1 MRLKRVFALLLT
13 GAIMVQSGAALAADS
28 QTPTAAQTVTVR
40 TASSTSENKAT
51 VYRFLRKAGFSNAA
65 VCGIMAN
72 IQCES
77 NFNPGDKVL
86 DTNNLYSYG
95 ICQWNGSRF
104 TRLKQCRPT
113 DYYTLNGQLNYLV
126 YELERYYPRVYNYL
140 RSVPNTAQGAY
151 QAGHYWCYYF
161 EIPAN
166 RATVSV
172 YRGNIAKNTYW
183 PQYKSTGTADVADE
197 NSPAKISLSTCTVKL
212 STSTYTYSGK
222 NKNPKV
228 TVRDSVGKKV
238 PAGNYTISYP
248 TGRKSVGTHTVLVTA
263 KGDKY
268 TGSQS
273 AQFTIRPNATSIRK
287 LLPSARA
294 FRVQWSKK
302 TTQTAGYHVQYAL
315 DQSFATG
322 RSNKIIKNSQ
332 ATSVKISGLQ
342 RKTTYYV
349 RVRTFQVVDGERCY
363 SAWSAA
369 EPVVTR

>member
-13 GAIMVQSGAALAADS
+13 GAIMVQSGAALAAES

-40 TASSTSENKAT
+40 TSSTSGNKAT
-51 VYRFLRKAGFSNAA
+51 VYQFLRKAGFNNAA

-166 RATVSV
+166 RAAVSV

-183 PQYKSTGTADVADE
+183 PQYKSTGTVDVADE

-228 TVRDSVGKKV
+228 TVKDSAGKKV
-238 PAGNYTISYP
+238 PAGNYTVSYP
-248 TGRKSVGTHTVLVTA
+248 TGRKSVGVHTVMVTA

-268 TGSQS
+268 TGSQT

-294 FRVQWSKK
+294 FRIQWSKK
-302 TTQTAGYHVQYAL
+302 TTETSGYHVQYAL
-315 DQSFATG
+315 DQNFATG
-322 RSNKIIKNSQ
+322 RSNKIIKSANT
-332 ATSVKISGLQ
+332 TSVKISGLQ

-349 RVRTFQVVDGERCY
+349 RVRTFKFVDGERCF

-369 EPVVTR
+369 KPVVTK

>member
-13 GAIMVQSGAALAADS
+13 GALMVQSGAALAADR

-51 VYRFLRKAGFSNAA
+51 VYQFLRKAGFNNAA
-65 VCGIMAN
+65 ACGIMAN

-77 NFNPGDKVL
+77 SFNPGDKVL

-140 RSVPNTAQGAY
+140 RSVSNTAEGAY

-166 RATVSV
+166 RSTVSV

-183 PQYKSTGTADVADE
+183 PQYKSVGTVDIADND
-197 NSPAKISLSTCTVKL
+197 SPAKISLSSCTVKL
-212 STSTYTYSGK
+212 SKTAYTYSGK

-228 TVRDSVGKKV
+228 TVKNSEGKTV
-238 PAGNYTISYP
+238 SSSNYTIAYP
-248 TGRKSVGTHTVLVTA
+248 TGRKRVGTHTVRVAA
-263 KGDKY
+263 KGDSY
-268 TGSQS
+268 TGSQT
-273 AQFTIRPNATSIRK
+273 AEFTIRPNATVIRK
-287 LLPSARA
+287 LTPSAA
-294 FRVQWSKK
+294 SFRVQWTKK
-302 TTQTAGYHVQYAL
+302 TAQTAGYHVQYAL

-322 RSNKIIKNSQ
+322 RSNKIIKSNKT
-332 ATSVKISGLQ
+332 TSVRISGLR
-342 RKTTYYV
+342 RKTAYYV

-369 EPVVTR
+369 KPVVAR

>member
-13 GAIMVQSGAALAADS
+13 GALMAQSGAALAAES
-28 QTPTAAQTVTVR
+28 QTPTAAQTATVR
-40 TASSTSENKAT
+40 IASSTSENKAT
-51 VYRFLRKAGFSNAA
+51 VYQFLRKAGFNNAA

-77 NFNPGDKVL
+77 NFNPGDKIL

-113 DYYTLNGQLNYLV
+113 DYNTLNGQLNYLV
-126 YELERYYPRVYNYL
+126 YELERYYPKVYNYL
-140 RSVPNTAQGAY
+140 RSVPNTAEGAY

-166 RATVSV
+166 RAAVSV
-172 YRGNIAKNTYW
+172 YRGNLAKNTYW
-183 PQYKSTGTADVADE
+183 PKYKSVGAVEIADE
-197 NSPAKISLSTCTVKL
+197 EPAAKIALSSCKVTL
-212 STSTYTYSGK
+212 SATAYTYSGK

-228 TVRDSVGKKV
+228 TVKDSTGKTV
-238 PAGNYTISYP
+238 SSSNYTISYP
-248 TGRKSVGTHTVLVTA
+248 SGRKSVGTHTVKVTA
-263 KGDKY
+263 KGDSY
-268 TGSQS
+268 TGSQTAS
-273 AQFTIRPNATSIRK
+273 FTIRPKTTTIRS
-287 LLPSARA
+287 LTPAAAS

-315 DQSFATG
+315 DQNFATG
-322 RSNKIIKNSQ
+322 RSNKIIKSNKT
-332 ATSVKISGLQ
+332 TSVKISGLK

-349 RVRTFQVVDGERCY
+349 RVRTFKVVDGERCY
-363 SAWSAA
+363 SAWSAVKT
-369 EPVVTR
+369 VVTK